1 MKLISATPGVWLFH
15 CHIEWHMDSGLAAT
29 FIEAPLELQKTL
41 KIPEDHYQVCEAS
54 GTLTAGNAAG
64 NTKDL
69 FDLTGQNVSP
79 APLPAGFTAKG
90 IVALVFSCI
99 AAILGL
105 LSIAWYDHFTEFRRM
120 HLLTDRKQVWHGAD
134 YCASDFLDTE

>member
-1 MKLISATPGVWLFH
+1 
-15 CHIEWHMDSGLAAT
+15 MDSGLAAT
-29 FIEAPLELQKTL
+29 FIEAPLDLQKTL
-41 KIPEDHYQVCEAS
+41 KIPEDHYQVCEVS

-90 IVALVFSCI
+90 IVALVFSCV

-105 LSIAWYDHFTEFRRM
+105 LSIAWYNRID
-120 HLLTDRKQVWHGAD
+120 
-134 YCASDFLDTE
+134 